1 MQDTEHVWLE
11 RFFNHLIHERN
22 LSPHTVTAYRHDLER
37 LVEFCDAGN
46 ISEWR
51 ALNGHQVRG
60 FVSSGQR
67 SGLGGRSLRR
77 RLSAVRAFYNYL
89 LREAALSNVQGRASV
104 AGGRMPGAISNP
116 ALGIL
121 APKSGRR
128 LPATLD
134 VDQMARLLDIKMTEG
149 LACRDHALMEL
160 CYSSGLRLAELV
172 GLDVRDIDLTDAT
185 VRITGK
191 GNKVRVVPIGRYAR
205 SALRA
210 WLKERIKSAKE
221 DEPALFVGRH
231 GKRLTGRAVQ
241 LRVHE
246 WSQRQGM
253 DTPVHPH
260 QLRHSFASH
269 LLESSGDLRAVQ
281 ELLGHADISTTQ
293 IYTHLDFQHLA
304 KVYDKAHPRA
314 KKQRKDTR

>member
-1 MQDTEHVWLE
+1 VQDTEHVWLE

-22 LSPHTVTAYRHDLER
+22 LSHHTVTAYRHDLER

-89 LREAALSNVQGRASV
+89 LREAALS
-104 AGGRMPGAISNP
+104 SNP

-121 APKSGRR
+121 APKSGRL

-149 LACRDHALMEL
+149 LACRDRALMEL

-205 SALRA
+205 SALRT

-241 LRVHE
+241 LRVRE

-314 KKQRKDTR
+314 KKRS

>member
-1 MQDTEHVWLE
+1 MQDAEQVWLE

-51 ALNGHQVRG
+51 ALNGRQVRG

-89 LREAALSNVQGRASV
+89 MREAALTN
-104 AGGRMPGAISNP
+104 NP

-149 LACRDHALMEL
+149 LACRDRALMEL

-172 GLDVRDIDLTDAT
+172 GLNVRDIDLTDAT

-205 SALRA
+205 SALQT

-221 DEPALFVGRH
+221 DEPALFVGRR
-231 GKRLTGRAVQ
+231 GKRLTARAVQ
-241 LRVHE
+241 LRVRE

>member
-1 MQDTEHVWLE
+1 MQNAEQAWLE

-22 LSPHTVTAYRHDLER
+22 LSPHTVKAYRHDLER

-89 LREAALSNVQGRASV
+89 LREAVLAN
-104 AGGRMPGAISNP
+104 NP

-128 LPATLD
+128 LPASLD
-134 VDQMARLLDIKMTEG
+134 VDQMARLLDIKTTEG
-149 LACRDHALMEL
+149 LACRDRALLEL
-160 CYSSGLRLAELV
+160 CYSSGLRLAELI
-172 GLDVRDIDLTDAT
+172 GLDVRDIDLSDAT

-191 GNKVRVVPIGRYAR
+191 GNKVRVVPVGRYAC
-205 SALRA
+205 SALRD
-210 WLKERIKSAKE
+210 WLKERIKYTSE
-221 DEPALFVGRH
+221 DEPAMFVGRY
-231 GKRLTGRAVQ
+231 GKRLTARAVQ
-241 LRVHE
+241 LRVRE
-246 WSQRQGM
+246 WSRRQGM

-314 KKQRKDTR
+314 KKRS

>member
-1 MQDTEHVWLE
+1 MG
-11 RFFNHLIHERN
+11 RFFSHLIHERN
-22 LSPHTVTAYRHDLER
+22 LSPHTVTAYRHDLEK
-37 LVEFCDAGN
+37 LVEFCDAEN
-46 ISEWR
+46 IPDWR
-51 ALNGHQVRG
+51 ALNCHQVRG

-67 SGLGGRSLRR
+67 RGLSGRSLRR

-89 LREAALSNVQGRASV
+89 IREGMLVN
-104 AGGRMPGAISNP
+104 INNP

-149 LACRDHALMEL
+149 LACRDRALMEL
-160 CYSSGLRLAELV
+160 CYSSGLRLAELI
-172 GLDVRDIDLTDAT
+172 GLDVRDIDLSDAT

-191 GNKVRVVPIGRYAR
+191 GNKARVVPIGRYAR
-205 SALRA
+205 SALKA
-210 WLKERIKSAKE
+210 WLKERIKYTKG
-221 DEPALFVGRH
+221 DEPALFVGRR
-231 GKRLTGRAVQ
+231 GERLSARAVQ
-241 LRVHE
+241 LRVRE

-304 KVYDKAHPRA
+304 KVYDNTHPRA
-314 KKQRKDTR
+314 KRQRKGITAGKREKI